1 MRISTTS
8 LGIFVI
14 ALAAACLPPAKA
26 DTSIS
31 HLPGS
36 PNDGTSGAL
45 LYSLA
50 EDISYVRIQNIEQ
63 SLPNL
68 HSLLNQKA
76 VVIDLRFVTSD
87 PESIKT
93 LGNILS
99 INSRASSS
107 TKVILVL
114 CNRETSA
121 PLGRLLQDLQ
131 NEGSIIAIGA
141 SPNTTNFTPKLSV
154 KVLPEEDG
162 KAYQALLAEME
173 IETLINESVTKDRY
187 DEARLIKDFQKNKEP
202 KVTTELA
209 EIEPHSIT
217 DKIATEAP
225 TSPLTDHILQ
235 RAFFLIKALDGLG
248 KLSSI

>member
-1 MRISTTS
+1 MRIITTS

-26 DTSIS
+26 NTSIGP
-31 HLPGS
+31 LPGS
-36 PNDGTSGAL
+36 LNEVTSGSL

-50 EDISYVRIQNIEQ
+50 EGISYMRIQNIEQ
-63 SLPNL
+63 SLPDL

-87 PESIKT
+87 PESIKA

-99 INSRASSS
+99 INSRTSSS
-107 TKVILVL
+107 TKAILVL

-121 PLGRLLQDLQ
+121 QLGRLLQDLQ
-131 NEGSIIAIGA
+131 KEGSIIAIGA
-141 SPNTTNFTPKLSV
+141 SPHATDFIPKLHV
-154 KVLPEEDG
+154 EVLPEEDG

-187 DEARLIKDFQKNKEP
+187 DEARLIKDFQKKKEP
-202 KVTTELA
+202 KATIELA
-209 EIEPHSIT
+209 EIEPHSAT
-217 DKIATEAP
+217 DKIATEP
-225 TSPLTDHILQ
+225 PPLTDHILQ
-235 RAFFLIKALDGLG
+235 RAFFLIKALEGLG